1 MKILLA
7 QTDAANLEMIKSILL
22 SEKHELSSVSDG
34 IELLIAMQENPDL
47 VIVDANLPEINGYEC
62 CRLIKHDENNQHTSV
77 ILLMPTQDFV
87 ALTRLSGCGADDFLK
102 HPLHPHVVKSKIQP
116 LLRLSKL
123 RQQLNQQPLK
133 NKIQG

>member
-7 QTDAANLEMIKSILL
+7 LTDASNLEIIRPIPLP
-22 SEKHELSSVSDG
+22 EEYELNSVSDG

-62 CRLIKHDENNQHTSV
+62 CRLIKHDEKNRHTSV
-77 ILLMPTQDFV
+77 ILLIPTQDLV
-87 ALTRLSGCGADDFLK
+87 AWTRLSDCSADDFLQ
-102 HPLHPHVVKSKIQP
+102 HPIPPHVVKSKIQL

-123 RQQLNQQPLK
+123 RQQLSQQALR
-133 NKIQG
+133 NKIQD